1 MSEIPPKFVADVML
15 GKLARWL
22 RLFGCDVHYDNTA
35 EDAKLLAIALS
46 EKRILLTRD
55 RQLSIRAGKY
65 GYLVQT
71 EGTNKQIAEIVEK
84 FDVEP
89 VFYGDICPE
98 CNGKVVPVSKESV
111 QEDIP
116 QYTYR
121 THNAFRRCLSCGKV
135 YWEGSHREL
144 AENDLERILNDE
156 DK

>member
-1 MSEIPPKFVADVML
+1 MFEIPPKFVADVML
-15 GKLARWL
+15 GKLTRWL

-98 CNGKVVPVSKESV
+98 CNGEVVPVSKESV
-111 QEDIP
+111 REDIP

-144 AENDLERILNDE
+144 AENDLKRILNDE